1 MEDFGSLC
9 LEKVSSLPESN
20 ELTVAVRNLKLNY
33 KTNITKKPNFKEA
46 LLHFGQG
53 EKTAITV
60 EALRGVSFDVFK
72 GTVLGV
78 IGANG
83 AGKST
88 LMKAIAGLLP
98 PTAGEIEI
106 RGKVSAMLSL
116 GVGFNP
122 NLSGKE
128 NVVLGGLAAGLSRAE
143 IDENFSKIVDF
154 AELHDHI
161 EMPMRTYSAGM
172 YSRLG
177 FAVATT
183 INPEILLIDEALSTG
198 DASFK
203 EKSAVRI
210 SELADQAKTLI
221 VVSHSLTTIQELC
234 TEAIWLDHGN
244 LIGHGAPDEVV
255 AAYMKYLNVGD
266 LSIAR
271 EDF

>member
-1 MEDFGSLC
+1 M
-9 LEKVSSLPESN
+9 SSLPESK
-20 ELTVAVRNLKLNY
+20 ELTVSVRELKLRY

-46 LLHFGQG
+46 LLHLGRG

-60 EALRGVSFDVFK
+60 DALKGVSFNVHR

-98 PTAGEIEI
+98 PSEGEIEI

-122 NLSGKE
+122 HLSGRA
-128 NVVLGGLAAGLSRAE
+128 NVILGGLAAGLTRAE
-143 IDENFSKIVDF
+143 IEDNFSSIVDF
-154 AELHDHI
+154 AELRDHI
-161 EMPMRTYSAGM
+161 ELPMRTYSAGM

-183 INPEILLIDEALSTG
+183 INPEILLIDEALSMG

-203 EKSAVRI
+203 EKSASRI
-210 SELADQAKTLI
+210 NELAEQAKTLI
-221 VVSHSLTTIQELC
+221 VVSHALGTVQELC
-234 TEAIWLDHGN
+234 TELIWLDHGC
-244 LIGHGAPDEVV
+244 LVKQGKPDEII
-255 AAYMKYLNVGD
+255 AAYTKFLKVGD
-266 LSIAR
+266 MSAAM

>member
-1 MEDFGSLC
+1 
-9 LEKVSSLPESN
+9 VSSLPEFN

-46 LLHFGQG
+46 VLHFGQG

-60 EALRGVSFDVFK
+60 EALKGVSFDVHK
-72 GTVLGV
+72 GTVLGI

-98 PTAGEIEI
+98 PSEGEIEV

-128 NVVLGGLAAGLSRAE
+128 NVLLGGLAAGLSRAE
-143 IDENFSKIVDF
+143 IDENFSRIVDF
-154 AELHDHI
+154 AGLHYHI

-203 EKSAVRI
+203 EKSAARI
-210 SELADQAKTLI
+210 SELAQQAKTLI
-221 VVSHSLTTIQELC
+221 VVSHALATVQELC
-234 TEAIWLDHGN
+234 TDAIWLDHGN
-244 LIGHGAPDEVV
+244 LIGRGTPDEVIS
-255 AAYMKYLNVGD
+255 AYTKFLNVGGAA
-266 LSIAR
+266 IAM

>member
-1 MEDFGSLC
+1 M
-9 LEKVSSLPESN
+9 SSLPESN
-20 ELTVAVRNLKLNY
+20 ELTVSVRDLKVNY

-46 LLHFGQG
+46 LLHFGRG
-53 EKTAITV
+53 EKTAITI
-60 EALRGVSFDVFK
+60 EALKGVSFDIHR
-72 GTVLGV
+72 GTILGV

-98 PTAGEIEI
+98 PTQGEIEL

-122 NLSGKE
+122 NLSGRQ
-128 NVVLGGLAAGLSRAE
+128 NVLLGGLAAGLSRQE
-143 IDENFSKIVDF
+143 IDDNFHKIVDF
-154 AELHDHI
+154 AELHDQI

-172 YSRLG
+172 YGRLG

-183 INPEILLIDEALSTG
+183 INPEILIIDEALSTG

-203 EKSAVRI
+203 EKSARRI
-210 SELADQAKTLI
+210 DDLAKQAKTLI
-221 VVSHSLTTIQELC
+221 VVSHALSTVQELC
-234 TEAIWLDHGN
+234 TEVLWLDHGT
-244 LIGHGAPDEVV
+244 LVSRGKPDEII
-255 AAYMKYLNVGD
+255 AAYTKFLNVGD
-266 LSIAR
+266 ISIAM

>member
-1 MEDFGSLC
+1 M
-9 LEKVSSLPESN
+9 SSLPESD
-20 ELTVAVRNLKLNY
+20 ELTVAVRNLKLHY
-33 KTNITKKPNFKEA
+33 KTNITRKPNFKEA
-46 LLHFGQG
+46 LVHLGRG
-53 EKTAITV
+53 EKTAVTV
-60 EALRGVSFDVFK
+60 EALKGISFDVHR

-98 PTAGEIEI
+98 PTDGEIEL

-122 NLSGKE
+122 NLSGRK
-128 NVVLGGLAAGLSRAE
+128 NVLLGGLAAGLSRQE
-143 IDENFSKIVDF
+143 IEENFEKIVEF

-198 DASFK
+198 DAAFK
-203 EKSAVRI
+203 EKSAQRVAD
-210 SELADQAKTLI
+210 LAKQAKTLI
-221 VVSHSLTTIQELC
+221 VVSHALGTIQELC
-234 TEAIWLDHGN
+234 TDVVWLDKGN
-244 LIGHGAPDEVV
+244 LIKTGKPDVIV
-255 AAYMKYLNVGD
+255 AAYTEFLHVGTVPT
-266 LSIAR
+266 SM

>member
-1 MEDFGSLC
+1 
-9 LEKVSSLPESN
+9 
-20 ELTVAVRNLKLNY
+20 
-33 KTNITKKPNFKEA
+33 
-46 LLHFGQG
+46 
-53 EKTAITV
+53 
-60 EALRGVSFDVFK
+60 
-72 GTVLGV
+72 VLGI

-98 PTAGEIEI
+98 PTEGEIEL

-143 IDENFSKIVDF
+143 IEDNFSKIVDF
-154 AELHDHI
+154 AQLHDHI

-203 EKSAVRI
+203 EKSAARI
-210 SELADQAKTLI
+210 SELAQQAKTLI
-221 VVSHSLTTIQELC
+221 VVSHALATVQELC
-234 TEAIWLDHGN
+234 TDAIWLDHGN
-244 LIGHGAPDEVV
+244 LIGRGSPDEIIS
-255 AAYMKYLNVGD
+255 AYTKFLNVGGAA
-266 LSIAR
+266 IAM

>member
-1 MEDFGSLC
+1 
-9 LEKVSSLPESN
+9 VSSLPESK
-20 ELTVAVRNLKLNY
+20 ELTVSVRDLKLNY
-33 KTNITKKPNFKEA
+33 KTNIAKKPNFKEA
-46 LLHFGQG
+46 LLHLGRG
-53 EKTAITV
+53 EKTAIKV
-60 EALRGVSFDVFK
+60 EALKGVSFDVHR

-98 PTAGEIEI
+98 PTEGEIEI

-122 NLSGKE
+122 NLSGRE
-128 NVVLGGLAAGLSRAE
+128 NVVLGGLAAGLTRSE
-143 IDENFSKIVDF
+143 IEDNFAKIVDF
-154 AELHDHI
+154 AELRDHI
-161 EMPMRTYSAGM
+161 ELPMRTYSAGM

-203 EKSAVRI
+203 EKSASRI
-210 SELADQAKTLI
+210 NELAEQAKTLI
-221 VVSHSLTTIQELC
+221 VVSHALGTVQELC
-234 TEAIWLDHGN
+234 TELIWLDHGS
-244 LIGHGAPDEVV
+244 LVKQGKPDEII
-255 AAYMKYLNVGD
+255 AAYTKFLKVGD
-266 LSIAR
+266 MSVAM

>member
-1 MEDFGSLC
+1 
-9 LEKVSSLPESN
+9 VSSLPESK
-20 ELTVAVRNLKLNY
+20 ELTVSVRELKLRY

-46 LLHFGQG
+46 LLHLGRG

-60 EALRGVSFDVFK
+60 DALKGVSFNVHR

-98 PTAGEIEI
+98 PSEGEIEI

-122 NLSGKE
+122 HLSGRA
-128 NVVLGGLAAGLSRAE
+128 NVILGGLAAGLTRAE
-143 IDENFSKIVDF
+143 IEDNFSSIVDF
-154 AELHDHI
+154 AELRDHI
-161 EMPMRTYSAGM
+161 ELPMRTYSAGM

-183 INPEILLIDEALSTG
+183 INPEILLIDEALSMG

-203 EKSAVRI
+203 EKSASRI
-210 SELADQAKTLI
+210 NELAEQAKTLI
-221 VVSHSLTTIQELC
+221 VVSHALGTVQELC
-234 TEAIWLDHGN
+234 TELIWLDHGC
-244 LIGHGAPDEVV
+244 LVKQGKPDEII
-255 AAYMKYLNVGD
+255 AAYTKFLKVGD
-266 LSIAR
+266 MSAAM

>member
-1 MEDFGSLC
+1 M
-9 LEKVSSLPESN
+9 
-20 ELTVAVRNLKLNY
+20 
-33 KTNITKKPNFKEA
+33 
-46 LLHFGQG
+46 HFGRG

-60 EALRGVSFDVFK
+60 EALKGISFEVYRGS
-72 GTVLGV
+72 VLGV

-98 PTAGEIEI
+98 PTEGEIEL

-122 NLSGKE
+122 NLSGRE
-128 NVVLGGLAAGLSRAE
+128 NVLLGGLASGLSRDE
-143 IDENFSKIVDF
+143 IEESFARIVDI

-203 EKSAVRI
+203 EKSAQRI
-210 SELADQAKTLI
+210 DDLANQAKTLV
-221 VVSHSLTTIQELC
+221 VVSHSLGTIQELC
-234 TEAIWLDHGN
+234 TEAIWLDYGNLVKHGN
-244 LIGHGAPDEVV
+244 AEEVV
-255 AAYMKYLNVGD
+255 TAYTRFLNVGE
-266 LSIAR
+266 SASVM

>member
-1 MEDFGSLC
+1 M
-9 LEKVSSLPESN
+9 SSLPESK
-20 ELTVAVRNLKLNY
+20 ELTIAVRDLKLHY

-46 LLHFGQG
+46 LLHFGRG

-60 EALRGVSFDVFK
+60 EALKGISFEVHRGS
-72 GTVLGV
+72 VLGV

-98 PTAGEIEI
+98 PTEGEIEL

-122 NLSGKE
+122 NLSGRE
-128 NVVLGGLAAGLSRAE
+128 NVLLGGLAAGLSRNE
-143 IDENFSKIVDF
+143 IEENFARIVDF

-203 EKSAVRI
+203 EKSAQRI
-210 SELADQAKTLI
+210 DDLANQAKTLV
-221 VVSHSLTTIQELC
+221 VVSHSLGTIQELC
-234 TEAIWLDHGN
+234 TEVIWLDHGN
-244 LIGHGAPDEVV
+244 LVKHGNAEDVV
-255 AAYMKYLNVGD
+255 ASYTNFLNVGE
-266 LSIAR
+266 SASVM

>member
-1 MEDFGSLC
+1 
-9 LEKVSSLPESN
+9 
-20 ELTVAVRNLKLNY
+20 
-33 KTNITKKPNFKEA
+33 
-46 LLHFGQG
+46 
-53 EKTAITV
+53 
-60 EALRGVSFDVFK
+60 VSFDVYK
-72 GTVLGV
+72 GTVLGI

-98 PTAGEIEI
+98 PTDGEIEI

-154 AELHDHI
+154 AQLHDHI

-203 EKSAVRI
+203 EKSAARI
-210 SELADQAKTLI
+210 SELAQQAKTLI
-221 VVSHSLTTIQELC
+221 VVSHALATVQELC
-234 TEAIWLDHGN
+234 TDAIWLDHGN
-244 LIGHGAPDEVV
+244 LIGRGTPDEMIS
-255 AAYMKYLNVGD
+255 AYTKFLNVGGAA
-266 LSIAR
+266 IAM

>member
-1 MEDFGSLC
+1 M
-9 LEKVSSLPESN
+9 SSLQESK
-20 ELTVAVRNLKLNY
+20 ELTIAVRNLKLSY
-33 KTNITKKPNFKEA
+33 KANVTKKPNFKEA
-46 LLHFGQG
+46 LVHLGRG
-53 EKTAITV
+53 ERTTV
-60 EALRGVSFDVFK
+60 TVQALKGISFDVHK
-72 GTVLGV
+72 GTVLGI

-122 NLSGKE
+122 NLTGAE
-128 NVVLGGLAAGLSRAE
+128 NVILGGLAAGLSRSE
-143 IDENFSKIVDF
+143 IDENFSKVVEF
-154 AELHDHI
+154 ADIGEHI
-161 EMPMRTYSAGM
+161 DMPMRTYSAGM

-203 EKSAVRI
+203 DKSANRI
-210 SELADQAKTLI
+210 NELAAQARTLL
-221 VVSHSLTTIQELC
+221 VVSHALGTIQELC
-234 TEAIWLDHGN
+234 TDVVWLDHGN
-244 LIGHGAPDEVV
+244 LVMQGKPNDVTE
-255 AAYMKYLNVGD
+255 AYTEFLHVGS
-266 LSIAR
+266 LPSVM

>member
-1 MEDFGSLC
+1 M
-9 LEKVSSLPESN
+9 SSLPEFN
-20 ELTVAVRNLKLNY
+20 ELTVAVRNLNLNY

-46 LLHFGQG
+46 LLHFGRG
-53 EKTAITV
+53 EKTAVTV
-60 EALRGVSFDVFK
+60 EALKNVSFDVHK
-72 GTVLGV
+72 GTVLGI

-98 PTAGEIEI
+98 PTTGEIEI

-128 NVVLGGLAAGLSRAE
+128 NVLLGGLAAGLSRAD
-143 IDENFSKIVDF
+143 IDDSFSRIVDF

-203 EKSAVRI
+203 EKSAARI
-210 SELADQAKTLI
+210 SELANQAKTLLI
-221 VVSHSLTTIQELC
+221 VSHALATIQDLC
-234 TEAIWLDHGN
+234 NEVLWLDHGK
-244 LIGHGAPDEVV
+244 IAMQGDPKIVT
-255 AAYMKYLNVGD
+255 AAYTEHLHVGD
-266 LSIAR
+266 INAIR

>member
-1 MEDFGSLC
+1 M
-9 LEKVSSLPESN
+9 SSLPESK
-20 ELTVAVRNLKLNY
+20 ELTVAVRGLKLHY

-46 LLHFGQG
+46 LLHFGRG

-60 EALRGVSFDVFK
+60 EALKGVSFDIYK

-98 PTAGEIEI
+98 PTAGEIEL

-122 NLSGKE
+122 NLSGRE

-143 IDENFSKIVDF
+143 IEENFKKIVDF

-203 EKSAVRI
+203 EKSAQRI
-210 SELADQAKTLI
+210 DDLAKQAKTLI
-221 VVSHSLTTIQELC
+221 VVSHALGTVQELC
-234 TEAIWLDHGN
+234 TDVIWLDHGK
-244 LIGHGAPDEVV
+244 LVKRGKPGEIV
-255 AAYMKYLNVGD
+255 ADYTKFLNVGD
-266 LSIAR
+266 LSAAI

>member
-1 MEDFGSLC
+1 M
-9 LEKVSSLPESN
+9 
-20 ELTVAVRNLKLNY
+20 
-33 KTNITKKPNFKEA
+33 
-46 LLHFGQG
+46 
-53 EKTAITV
+53 
-60 EALRGVSFDVFK
+60 SFDVHK
-72 GTVLGV
+72 GTVLGI

-98 PTAGEIEI
+98 PSEGEIEI

-128 NVVLGGLAAGLSRAE
+128 NVVLGGLAAGLSRTE
-143 IDENFSKIVDF
+143 IDDNFSKIVDF
-154 AELHDHI
+154 AQLHGHI

-203 EKSAVRI
+203 EKSAARI
-210 SELADQAKTLI
+210 SELAQQAKTLI
-221 VVSHSLTTIQELC
+221 VVSHALATVQELC
-234 TEAIWLDHGN
+234 TDAIWLDHGN
-244 LIGHGAPDEVV
+244 LIGRGSPDEVIS
-255 AAYMKYLNVGD
+255 AYTNFLNVGGAA
-266 LSIAR
+266 IAM

>member
-1 MEDFGSLC
+1 
-9 LEKVSSLPESN
+9 
-20 ELTVAVRNLKLNY
+20 
-33 KTNITKKPNFKEA
+33 
-46 LLHFGQG
+46 
-53 EKTAITV
+53 
-60 EALRGVSFDVFK
+60 
-72 GTVLGV
+72 
-78 IGANG
+78 
-83 AGKST
+83 
-88 LMKAIAGLLP
+88 MKAIAGLLP
-98 PTAGEIEI
+98 PTEGEIEI

-154 AELHDHI
+154 AQLHDHI

-203 EKSAVRI
+203 EKSAARI
-210 SELADQAKTLI
+210 SELAQQAKTLI
-221 VVSHSLTTIQELC
+221 VVSHALATVQELC
-234 TEAIWLDHGN
+234 TDAIWLDHGN
-244 LIGHGAPDEVV
+244 LIGRGSPDEMIS
-255 AAYMKYLNVGD
+255 AYTKFLNVGGAA
-266 LSIAR
+266 IAM

>member
-1 MEDFGSLC
+1 
-9 LEKVSSLPESN
+9 
-20 ELTVAVRNLKLNY
+20 
-33 KTNITKKPNFKEA
+33 
-46 LLHFGQG
+46 
-53 EKTAITV
+53 
-60 EALRGVSFDVFK
+60 
-72 GTVLGV
+72 
-78 IGANG
+78 
-83 AGKST
+83 
-88 LMKAIAGLLP
+88 MKAIAGLLP

-143 IDENFSKIVDF
+143 IDDSFSRIVDF
-154 AELHDHI
+154 AELHDVI

-203 EKSAVRI
+203 EKSAARI
-210 SELADQAKTLI
+210 SELANQAKTLI
-221 VVSHSLTTIQELC
+221 VVSHALATVQDLC
-234 TEAIWLDHGN
+234 TDAIWLDHGN
-244 LIGHGAPDEVV
+244 LIQRGSPGEIIS
-255 AAYMKYLNVGD
+255 AYTKFLNVGGAA
-266 LSIAR
+266 IAM

>member
-1 MEDFGSLC
+1 
-9 LEKVSSLPESN
+9 VSSLPESK
-20 ELTVAVRNLKLNY
+20 ELTVSVRDLKLNY
-33 KTNITKKPNFKEA
+33 KTNVTKKPNFKEA
-46 LLHFGQG
+46 LLHLGRG

-60 EALRGVSFDVFK
+60 EALKGVSFDVYR
-72 GTVLGV
+72 GTILGV

-98 PTAGEIEI
+98 PTEGEIEL
-106 RGKVSAMLSL
+106 RGKVSAMLAL

-122 NLSGKE
+122 NLSGRE
-128 NVVLGGLAAGLSRAE
+128 NVVLGGLAAGLTRSE
-143 IDENFSKIVDF
+143 IDENFNKVVDF
-154 AELHDHI
+154 ADLHDHI

-172 YSRLG
+172 ASRLG

-203 EKSAVRI
+203 EKSSARI
-210 SELADQAKTLI
+210 ENLAQQAKTLI
-221 VVSHSLTTIQELC
+221 VVSHALGTIKELC
-234 TEAIWLDHGN
+234 NEAIWLDHGV
-244 LIGHGAPDEVV
+244 LVKQGTPAEVI
-255 AAYMKYLNVGD
+255 AAYTEFLNVGNT
-266 LSIAR
+266 AAVM